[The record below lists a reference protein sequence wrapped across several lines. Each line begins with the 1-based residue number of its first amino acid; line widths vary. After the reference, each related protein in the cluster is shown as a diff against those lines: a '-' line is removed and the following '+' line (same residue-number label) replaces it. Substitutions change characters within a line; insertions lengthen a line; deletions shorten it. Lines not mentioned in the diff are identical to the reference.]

1 MGYPQLKESVDS
13 QKIKSALFAHCSRAA
28 DQAVGDSMD
37 PHKRCEGGSR
47 QAAAK
52 YSALLAVITDVGLE
66 EEYRQYRA
74 ERRNGNGTGRSD

>member
-1 MGYPQLKESVDS
+1 MEYPQLKESTDS
-13 QKIKSALFAHCSRAA
+13 QKIKRAVFAHCSRAA

-66 EEYRQYRA
+66 EEYRQYR
-74 ERRNGNGTGRSD
+74 ESMKHRQSQ